1 MKLWKV
7 GKVKKV
13 FEVSPTELEFEF
25 TDKISVF
32 DKIIPSLIPRKGET
46 LCCTSA
52 YWFQRAHAMGIKT
65 HFKKMEAPNKMRV
78 SRVRILESPSQSDT
92 NYLIPLEFIVRYYV
106 AGSLLDRI
114 KAGNIAPAS
123 LGLSRVEYGIPLSD
137 PFIEVTTKL
146 EKVDR
151 PLKKQEALQL
161 AGLTS
166 HEYDEIVETILK
178 IDRDINDQVVRRG
191 LIHVDGKKEIALD
204 SERDIMVVDTYG
216 TADEDRFWD
225 RRSYEEG
232 RCVELSKEVVRQ
244 YYRGTGYHKALY
256 DARARGVPEPDI
268 PPLPPDMVGKTS
280 QLYQELYTK
289 ITGETLH
296 ESRSQS

>member
-13 FEVSPTELEFEF
+13 YQVSPTEFEFEF
-25 TDKISVF
+25 TDQISVF

-46 LCCTSA
+46 LCRTSA

-65 HFKKMEAPNKMRV
+65 HFKEMKAPNKMRV
-78 SRVRILESPSQSDT
+78 SRVRILELPSQSDT
-92 NYLIPLEFIVRYYV
+92 DYLIPLEFIARYYV
-106 AGSLLDRI
+106 AGSLLDRL
-114 KAGNIAPAS
+114 KAGDIAPKS
-123 LGLSRVEYGIPLSD
+123 LGLSRAEYGIPLPD

-151 PLKKQEALQL
+151 PLKKREALTL
-161 AGLTS
+161 AALTGQ
-166 HEYDEIVETILK
+166 EYDEIVEIILK
-178 IDRDINDQVVRRG
+178 IDRDVNEQVTKRG
-191 LIHVDGKKEIALD
+191 LIHVDGKKEFALN

-225 RRSYEEG
+225 RHSYEEG
-232 RCVELSKEVVRQ
+232 TCIELSKEVVRQ
-244 YYRGTGYHKALY
+244 YYRDTGYHKTLY
-256 DARARGVPEPDI
+256 DARARRAPEPDI
-268 PPLPPDMVGKTS
+268 PPLPPDMVEKTS